1 MVETPATIFNG
12 GQRGN
17 RSLDK

>member
-1 MVETPATIFNG
+1 VVEGTARNG

-17 RSLDK
+17 RCSP